1 MSETVERKTPAT
13 GGPVAAVPGKGVRI
27 ALAISVALNLAVAGL
42 FAGSLLKEHDGPRDV
57 REIGFGPFSEALSRD
72 DRKALRRALL
82 ARMPEMRQARQ
93 EAGQDAQTLLAVL
106 RAEPFDPAQL
116 AAVLEAQRARMAGRF
131 EVGQGLMR
139 DLLVAMTPEARRAF
153 ADRLET
159 RLQKGGKAGPD
170 KFGDEGPLP
179 KP

>member
-1 MSETVERKTPAT
+1 MSDT
-13 GGPVAAVPGKGVRI
+13 AVGKAPGKGVRI
-27 ALAISVALNLAVAGL
+27 ALAVSVALNLAVAGL
-42 FAGSLLKEHDGPRDV
+42 FAGSFLKDHEDGGPRGV

-93 EAGQDAQTLLAVL
+93 EAAQDAQTLLGVL
-106 RAEPFDPAQL
+106 RAEPFDPGQL
-116 AAVLEAQRARMAGRF
+116 TAVLETQRVRMAGRF

-153 ADRLET
+153 ADRLEK
-159 RLQKGGKAGPD
+159 RLQGGKGGPD
-170 KFGDEGPLP
+170 KFGDEGPPP

>member
-1 MSETVERKTPAT
+1 MS
-13 GGPVAAVPGKGVRI
+13 GAAVVKAPGKGLRI
-27 ALAISVALNLAVAGL
+27 ALAVSVALNLAVAGL
-42 FAGSLLKEHDGPRDV
+42 FAGSFLKDHEEGGPRGV

-93 EAGQDAQTLLAVL
+93 EAGRDAQVLLGVL
-106 RAEPFDPAQL
+106 RADPFDPGQL
-116 AAVLEAQRARMAGRF
+116 TAVLEAQRVRMAGRF

-139 DLLVAMTPEARRAF
+139 DLLVAMTPEARQAF
-153 ADRLET
+153 ADRLEK
-159 RLQKGGKAGPD
+159 RLQHGGKDGLD
-170 KFGDEGPLP
+170 KFGDEGLPP

>member
-1 MSETVERKTPAT
+1 MSE
-13 GGPVAAVPGKGVRI
+13 AAVVKVPGKGVRI

-42 FAGSLLKEHDGPRDV
+42 FAGSFLKDHEDGGPRGV
-57 REIGFGPFSEALSRD
+57 REIGFGPFSEALSRE

-106 RAEPFDPAQL
+106 RAEPFDPGQL
-116 AAVLEAQRARMAGRF
+116 AAVLDAQRVRMAARF

-139 DLLVAMTPEARRAF
+139 DLLVAMTPEARRTF
-153 ADRLET
+153 ADRLEK
-159 RLQKGGKAGPD
+159 RLQHAGKAGP
-170 KFGDEGPLP
+170 EGFYADGPPP

>member
-1 MSETVERKTPAT
+1 MSE
-13 GGPVAAVPGKGVRI
+13 AAVVKPPGKGLRI
-27 ALAISVALNLAVAGL
+27 ALAVSVALNLAVAGL
-42 FAGSLLKEHDGPRDV
+42 FAGSFLKDHEDGGPRGV

-93 EAGQDAQTLLAVL
+93 EAAQNAQTLLGVL
-106 RAEPFDPAQL
+106 RADPFDPAQL
-116 AAVLEAQRARMAGRF
+116 AAVLEAQRVRMAGRF
-131 EVGQGLMR
+131 EVGQSLMR

-153 ADRLET
+153 ADRLEK
-159 RLQKGGKAGPD
+159 RLQKGGPD
-170 KFGDEGPLP
+170 KFGDEGPPP